1 MKTLLFIDDH
11 SAILQML
18 KRRFEKLDY
27 SVFTAVG
34 ISEATAI
41 LAKESIDLIVVDY
54 MMPEASGLDFIQ
66 SHQELDIPIIMMT
79 AHSSLQ
85 LAIEFLKNG
94 GTDFIEKPIDV
105 EILNL
110 KISRAIKQNDL
121 LNAQKAAR
129 QKVEDELKVSNKS
142 LLIKAHNLE
151 LANKHLNTFAS
162 SISHDL
168 RAPLRQISSFIG
180 LLKKKNVDV
189 FDAESEEYF
198 DFISNAAIKMENLIQ
213 GLLAYSKNTAKEL
226 NVELISLKP
235 FQEQIVSQL
244 TINNTSSLQF
254 EWGTLPNSVYADK
267 LLLEQVFINLIGNAI
282 KYSSKKSQAI
292 IKIDSL
298 EESERFIISIADNG
312 VGFNMENAKKLFT
325 IFNRLHSESEFE
337 GTGIG
342 LAFVKNVI
350 EKHHG
355 EIWSEATV
363 DKGATFFFSLPKRS
377 ILLRPDEESSL
388 N

>member
-1 MKTLLFIDDH
+1 M
-11 SAILQML
+11 
-18 KRRFEKLDY
+18 
-27 SVFTAVG
+27 
-34 ISEATAI
+34 
-41 LAKESIDLIVVDY
+41 
-54 MMPEASGLDFIQ
+54 
-66 SHQELDIPIIMMT
+66 
-79 AHSSLQ
+79 
-85 LAIEFLKNG
+85 
-94 GTDFIEKPIDV
+94 
-105 EILNL
+105 
-110 KISRAIKQNDL
+110 
-121 LNAQKAAR
+121 
-129 QKVEDELKVSNKS
+129 
-142 LLIKAHNLE
+142 
-151 LANKHLNTFAS
+151 ANKHLNTFAS